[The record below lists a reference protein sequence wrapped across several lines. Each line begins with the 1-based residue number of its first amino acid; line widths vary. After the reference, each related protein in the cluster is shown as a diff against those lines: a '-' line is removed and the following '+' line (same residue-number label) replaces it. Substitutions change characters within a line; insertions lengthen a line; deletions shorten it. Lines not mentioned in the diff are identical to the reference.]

1 MFMKQ
6 RHDMIL
12 NFFEIVFHFF
22 IKVFHSIKE
31 RERSEET
38 FPMPKIGCFGVTGET
53 WTPDPRLTEPEVYNL
68 NKYFN
73 GNRFEQKQEHMNWAF
88 IRVDK

>member
-1 MFMKQ
+1 MKQ

-31 RERSEET
+31 RERSEQA
-38 FPMPKIGCFGVTGET
+38 FPMPNIGCFGVTGET
-53 WTPDPRLTEPEVYNL
+53 
-68 NKYFN
+68 
-73 GNRFEQKQEHMNWAF
+73 
-88 IRVDK
+88 